1 MRGGRAGAG
10 AAGAAVASHGARPA
24 KQGRRSTVP
33 VRPLTPNTPLQATH
47 QEALDNLRAAMHA
60 TSTLVA
66 TVMDTR
72 GPEILVLNR

>member
-1 MRGGRAGAG
+1 
-10 AAGAAVASHGARPA
+10 
-24 KQGRRSTVP
+24 